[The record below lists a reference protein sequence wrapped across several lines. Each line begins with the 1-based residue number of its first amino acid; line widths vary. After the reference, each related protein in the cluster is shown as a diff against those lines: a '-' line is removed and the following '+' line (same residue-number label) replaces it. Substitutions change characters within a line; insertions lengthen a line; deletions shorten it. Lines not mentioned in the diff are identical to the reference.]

1 MHSGKVQ
8 IFGIFAGLN
17 LFLFLNYFYFKINI
31 LGWRKYFI
39 VIRFFCPGKV
49 HWFKSLLE
57 SNIRRFFDT
66 DWSFNKKPDVWKQCS
81 EHWTFTKEL
90 RIFQPNN
97 IHMNLSFHSQ
107 SFLWLELRK
116 RTYYRVFSFLPS
128 FTPKRVTKAKLRS
141 QKLLCEDTTKNDKH
155 IPLPPEIQP
164 IMTKNN

>member
-1 MHSGKVQ
+1 MFLLSYFKNQHCRLNQRKFFILIRKTVRAKF
-8 IFGIFAGLN
+8 IWFKN
-17 LFLFLNYFYFKINI
+17 LF
-31 LGWRKYFI
+31 
-39 VIRFFCPGKV
+39 
-49 HWFKSLLE
+49 E

-90 RIFQPNN
+90 RIIQPNN
-97 IHMNLSFHSQ
+97 IYINLSFHSQ

-128 FTPKRVTKAKLRS
+128 FTPKRVTKAKLAKRETS
-141 QKLLCEDTTKNDKH
+141 FTKVVMRGHDWNDKH
-155 IPLPPEIQP
+155 IPLQP